1 MSTVKN
7 QHDDLS
13 TSSSAGTNLSNWP
26 DVVAPLI
33 TAVNTEDFPKVLFE
47 CINRI
52 APIDSAIV
60 MLYRPD
66 EKPFLL
72 YDGLH
77 PSETVFFEESY
88 MAGAYLLSPL
98 YRLFPSMR
106 SGFYQLSAL
115 EPLSFENSEFGRA
128 YFNDSGLCDDANFLL
143 KITDDTA
150 LVASFGRQQMRL
162 PFSAIELQQLHIT
175 EPVIRAAMEKHW
187 QGDLTK
193 ESGSVASTRE
203 VHNQLQTSLHNFGLS
218 LLTEREREVLHLMFE
233 GKASKSAAKALNI
246 SPETERGHRKNI
258 YAKLNVASQ
267 AELFSLIFTVIG
279 EVSVSDNEDPFVVY
293 SQRIKQ

>member
-1 MSTVKN
+1 MSVTDKKN
-7 QHDDLS
+7 TELAAAY
-13 TSSSAGTNLSNWP
+13 AGINIHNWP
-26 DVVAPLI
+26 DLVAPLI
-33 TAVNTEDFPKVLFE
+33 TAVNTESFPRLLFE

-60 MLYRPD
+60 MLYRPNQ
-66 EKPFLL
+66 KPTLL

-77 PSETVFFEESY
+77 PSETIFFEESY
-88 MAGAYLLSPL
+88 LAGAYLLSPL

-115 EPLSFENSEFGRA
+115 ENSSFEKSDFGLA

-143 KITDDTA
+143 KTSDDTA

-162 PFSAIELQQLHIT
+162 PFSAIELQQLHVA

-187 QGDLTK
+187 QSNISN
-193 ESGSVASTRE
+193 EWASSVSARE
-203 VHNQLQTSLHNFGLS
+203 VHNQLQASLHNFGLS

-246 SPETERGHRKNI
+246 SPDTERGHRKNI

-279 EVSVSDNEDPFVVY
+279 EVTVNDNEDPFVVY
-293 SQRIKQ
+293 NERFK